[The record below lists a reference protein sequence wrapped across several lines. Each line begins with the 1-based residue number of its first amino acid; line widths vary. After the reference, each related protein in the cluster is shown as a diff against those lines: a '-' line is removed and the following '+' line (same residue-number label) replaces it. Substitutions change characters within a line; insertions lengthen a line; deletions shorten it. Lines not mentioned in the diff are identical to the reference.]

1 MFKEKER
8 PILYFAGCT
17 ALYRQTEIAHATVK
31 IMRSAGIDLTI
42 MNEEVCCG
50 SVFFRT
56 GFIDLA
62 KELAVKNIAKI
73 RETGAK
79 TLLTSCA
86 GCYQMLKSDYASFIE
101 GELVDFEVEIFHI
114 VQLLSRLIESRDLK
128 FTAEGGAGA
137 EAGAR
142 SELKVKVSYHDPC
155 HLGRG
160 CEIYEEPRKI
170 LEQIPDI
177 ELVEMEWIKDKS
189 YCCGSGAGL
198 RALSEGLAVS
208 VARRRLDDAVNKG
221 AEVIVSAC
229 PFCKHNLSDSA
240 MKYGIKID
248 VKDITE
254 IVAERIL

>member
-1 MFKEKER
+1 MLKEG

-17 ALYRQTEIAHATVK
+17 ALYRRTEIAHATVK
-31 IMRSAGIDLTI
+31 IMRSAGLNLRM

-62 KELAVKNIAKI
+62 KELAIKNIVKI

-86 GCYQMLKSDYASFIE
+86 GCYQMLKYNYASFIDE
-101 GELVDFEVEIFHI
+101 DEEEIDSEVEIIHTVELI
-114 VQLLSRLIESRDLK
+114 SRLIDSRDLK
-128 FTAEGGAGA
+128 FVREKGAGA
-137 EAGAR
+137 TGE
-142 SELKVKVSYHDPC
+142 STMKVSYHDPC

-160 CEIYEEPRKI
+160 CKIYEEPRKI
-170 LEQIPDI
+170 LLQIPDI

-189 YCCGSGAGL
+189 FCCGSGAGL
-198 RALSEGLAVS
+198 RALSEDLAVS
-208 VARRRLDDAVNKG
+208 VARRRLDDAISTG

-229 PFCKHNLSDSA
+229 PFCKHNLNDSA

-254 IVAERIL
+254 IVAERILE